1 MKQYSFYQ
9 FLIIKKK
16 QKKLLLHTIIILLSD
31 ECQLKIVTGM
41 IHSLFI
47 KCKGLVWWD
56 AVRVK

>member
-47 KCKGLVWWD
+47 KCKGFVW
-56 AVRVK
+56 